1 MNNQQPPKGQELQ
14 VVKEAVNL
22 GIANLQFE
30 EKEKVIHCFRTIQ
43 VQLQQFEQL
52 KQEHEAIKKELD
64 ETKAE
69 YERQYEDLQKLP
81 GVAKQVEGKPKNLQK
96 K

>member
-1 MNNQQPPKGQELQ
+1 MNNQQPPKGHELQ

-52 KQEHEAIKKELD
+52 KDEYESIKREFD
-64 ETKAE
+64 ETKGE
-69 YERQYEDLQKLP
+69 CEKILKEVESYRQVQ
-81 GVAKQVEGKPKNLQK
+81 GKPKNLQK

>member
-1 MNNQQPPKGQELQ
+1 MNNNQQPPKGQELQ

-30 EKEKVIHCFRTIQ
+30 EKEKAIHCFRTIQ

-52 KQEHEAIKKELD
+52 KQTNAKLGESYDKLSLDYQELRSSVIK
-64 ETKAE
+64 
-69 YERQYEDLQKLP
+69 
-81 GVAKQVEGKPKNLQK
+81 VEGKPAKVLTK
-96 K
+96 

>member
-52 KQEHEAIKKELD
+52 KQEHAKLQEEVESKRPKI
-64 ETKAE
+64 TK
-69 YERQYEDLQKLP
+69 
-81 GVAKQVEGKPKNLQK
+81 VEGKPENLEK